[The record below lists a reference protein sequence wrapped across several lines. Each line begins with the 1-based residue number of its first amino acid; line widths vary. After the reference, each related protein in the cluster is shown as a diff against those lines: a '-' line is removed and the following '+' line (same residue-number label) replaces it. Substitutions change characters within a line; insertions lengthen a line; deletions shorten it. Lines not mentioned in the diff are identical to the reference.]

1 MHMNSSMSHNRVTNP
16 HCGSRD
22 SLSYTS
28 NKSKLLVNTITV
40 ISLVNKLSPPP
51 HLGSSWEVVQICML
65 CLCMRLCGYRLMCVS
80 VCSKLPSVNESLMH
94 VIRLELYAA

>member
-1 MHMNSSMSHNRVTNP
+1 MHMNSSMSQNRVTNP

-51 HLGSSWEVVQICML
+51 PWFQLGGSANLYAVFMHAFVQI
-65 CLCMRLCGYRLMCVS
+65 
-80 VCSKLPSVNESLMH
+80 
-94 VIRLELYAA
+94 

>member
-51 HLGSSWEVVQICML
+51 PPPWFQLGGSA
-65 CLCMRLCGYRLMCVS
+65 
-80 VCSKLPSVNESLMH
+80 N
-94 VIRLELYAA
+94 LYAVFMHAFVRI